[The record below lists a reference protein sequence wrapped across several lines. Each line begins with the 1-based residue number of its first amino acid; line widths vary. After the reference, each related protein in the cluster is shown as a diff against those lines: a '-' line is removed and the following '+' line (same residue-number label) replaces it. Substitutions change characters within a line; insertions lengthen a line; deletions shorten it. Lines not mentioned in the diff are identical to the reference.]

1 MFEAARLMDE
11 IDHTSAMTGFMLGAI
26 VGIAAVAY
34 VSFTVAT
41 CGLGGILLGLAVG
54 LAGNAIAS
62 LGESIGA
69 AFSSAAGQIE
79 SGSPNVFI
87 NGRPAAFAI
96 DSTAV
101 CEKHS
106 PIVKVAEGS
115 SNVFINGKPAAR
127 KGDKLTC
134 GAKIGTGSNNVFIG
148 GGTHRYLAVDD
159 EVSATARYTVDILLV
174 VAGGAKAVGSIA
186 KLGLQAGLKAAGP
199 CALRFM
205 GGIVL
210 SDAIVRFGVAPL
222 AEKVLGGLHG
232 NPVDTTTGRK
242 LLIDE
247 FDFSLPGRMPIEW
260 TRFYASD
267 LNVDSVLGKGWVL
280 PWEQSLRRKGSFL
293 YLSDNQG
300 RSVPFVTLDYNQR
313 IYNAQEQ
320 LYLVRT
326 NGGHY
331 LVQTLDN
338 VFYYFGEVPDD
349 NQPVPLERIENALG
363 HFLHFVRSEDGVLTD
378 ICATGGQRVHLHYD
392 EVSHRLSTVKR
403 IVDGKAVETLVRY
416 HYDSNGQLNGV
427 YNRNG
432 DSVRT
437 FSYTDG
443 LMTRHANALGLGCE
457 YRWEVLDDKPRVVEH
472 WTSDGEH
479 LHFDYDFE
487 ARQTRVTDVLGRCAE
502 VTYNKDRR
510 VIASTDFGGEQYRI
524 ALDDS
529 GNITGL
535 TLPDG
540 NQLGFEYDEL
550 SRLTAETDPLG
561 RTTRFKHHYKTTL
574 VKQVTYPDGSTWQA
588 RYDDRGNL
596 ITEIDALGNK
606 TEYYNGEDGLPHTIT
621 DATLKSKY
629 LWWNSL
635 AQVERF
641 QDCSGKSTHYRYDE
655 RHQLIAVTDALNNT
669 TTLER
674 KPGGEVLR
682 IDHPDGSRERFTY
695 NAHGQVLTHTN
706 GKGQTTHLA
715 RNARGLPVRRQDP
728 KGLMVAYQY
737 DKALR
742 LVALTN
748 ENDATYTFAY
758 DHSDRLIEEKRI
770 DQLTRR
776 FSYNLG
782 GHLTQVE
789 ETGYGEKGER
799 PQRSTY
805 FERDSIGR
813 LLARLND
820 DARQDFAYDD
830 SDRLLSIQR
839 KPTDSGRKL
848 GVTAEKLEFAY
859 DILGRLTKEA
869 SPQGALTYDY
879 DTLGNLTTLTLPT
892 GQHLNHLYYG
902 SGHLHQLNLDG
913 QLISDMERDD
923 LHREIYRTQGK
934 LTSCFGYDAVGR
946 KAWQY
951 ATTLPA
957 EKLSQIQNPLI
968 KPERY
973 VEHAYNSIH
982 RRYEYDLAG
991 ELSRTLDKLRGEV
1004 SYEYEANGR
1013 LLEQNPKKR
1022 FEGEA
1027 FRYDAAGNRLNFN
1040 TSRFDHVKDNRLK

>member
-11 IDHTSAMTGFMLGAI
+11 IDHTSAMTGFVLGAI

-472 WTSDGEH
+472 WT
-479 LHFDYDFE
+479 
-487 ARQTRVTDVLGRCAE
+487 AT
-502 VTYNKDRR
+502 
-510 VIASTDFGGEQYRI
+510 ASTFT
-524 ALDDS
+524 S
-529 GNITGL
+529 ITI
-535 TLPDG
+535 
-540 NQLGFEYDEL
+540 
-550 SRLTAETDPLG
+550 SR
-561 RTTRFKHHYKTTL
+561 R
-574 VKQVTYPDGSTWQA
+574 A
-588 RYDDRGNL
+588 R
-596 ITEIDALGNK
+596 
-606 TEYYNGEDGLPHTIT
+606 
-621 DATLKSKY
+621 
-629 LWWNSL
+629 
-635 AQVERF
+635 
-641 QDCSGKSTHYRYDE
+641 
-655 RHQLIAVTDALNNT
+655 
-669 TTLER
+669 
-674 KPGGEVLR
+674 
-682 IDHPDGSRERFTY
+682 
-695 NAHGQVLTHTN
+695 
-706 GKGQTTHLA
+706 
-715 RNARGLPVRRQDP
+715 
-728 KGLMVAYQY
+728 
-737 DKALR
+737 
-742 LVALTN
+742 
-748 ENDATYTFAY
+748 
-758 DHSDRLIEEKRI
+758 
-770 DQLTRR
+770 
-776 FSYNLG
+776 
-782 GHLTQVE
+782 
-789 ETGYGEKGER
+789 
-799 PQRSTY
+799 
-805 FERDSIGR
+805 
-813 LLARLND
+813 
-820 DARQDFAYDD
+820 
-830 SDRLLSIQR
+830 
-839 KPTDSGRKL
+839 
-848 GVTAEKLEFAY
+848 
-859 DILGRLTKEA
+859 
-869 SPQGALTYDY
+869 
-879 DTLGNLTTLTLPT
+879 
-892 GQHLNHLYYG
+892 
-902 SGHLHQLNLDG
+902 
-913 QLISDMERDD
+913 
-923 LHREIYRTQGK
+923 
-934 LTSCFGYDAVGR
+934 
-946 KAWQY
+946 
-951 ATTLPA
+951 PA
-957 EKLSQIQNPLI
+957 
-968 KPERY
+968 
-973 VEHAYNSIH
+973 
-982 RRYEYDLAG
+982 
-991 ELSRTLDKLRGEV
+991 
-1004 SYEYEANGR
+1004 
-1013 LLEQNPKKR
+1013 
-1022 FEGEA
+1022 
-1027 FRYDAAGNRLNFN
+1027 
-1040 TSRFDHVKDNRLK
+1040 